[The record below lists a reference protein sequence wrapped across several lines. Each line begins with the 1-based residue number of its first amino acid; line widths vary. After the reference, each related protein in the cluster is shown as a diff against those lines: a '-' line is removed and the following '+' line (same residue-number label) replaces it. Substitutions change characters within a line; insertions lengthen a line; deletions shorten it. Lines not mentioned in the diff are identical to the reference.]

1 VAFGRPVQETSSISA
16 EVFRDVTLAA
26 GAPVVMRGLADH
38 WPAVAAARRGEIAA
52 YLKRL
57 DRGVRCDMLVG
68 PPHLRGRFFYDNAMR
83 GFNFERQPSTLST
96 VIDELVSV
104 RAASARGV
112 APPAIAAQAVETAS
126 ALPGFAVENP
136 APLVLAGAAPR
147 LWVNNQVIV
156 AAHHDASR
164 NLAVVVAGRRRFTLF
179 EPEEVANLYLGPL
192 EFSPAGTPISLVE
205 FGHPDLKR
213 HPRFA
218 AAMDRALVAELEPG
232 DALYIPYM
240 WWHHVESLDS
250 FNLLANY
257 WWNETPPALP
267 GLSLVDVI
275 VHARLAFSAATPEQR
290 RAWRAMLTHAVGE
303 DVLPAEVP
311 ADRGG
316 IMGAIGEGARQAMR
330 KQLGSVLGKP

>member
-1 VAFGRPVQETSSISA
+1 MSFGQPVEEASSISA
-16 EVFRDVTLAA
+16 EAFRDIVLPA
-26 GAPVVMRGLADH
+26 GVPVVMRGLADC
-38 WPAVAAARRGEIAA
+38 WKAVAAARCGEIAG

-57 DRGVRCDMLVG
+57 DRGVGCDMLVG
-68 PPHLRGRFFYDNAMR
+68 PPSIGGRFFYSDSMR
-83 GFNFERQPSTLST
+83 GFNFERRPSTISA
-96 VIDELVSV
+96 VVDQLVAMQ
-104 RAASARGV
+104 AAAAQGV
-112 APPAIAAQAVETAS
+112 AAPTIAVQAAEAAG
-126 ALPGFAVENP
+126 ALPGFAIENP

-147 LWVNNQVIV
+147 LWINNRLTV

-179 EPEEVANLYLGPL
+179 APEEVGNLYLGPL
-192 EFSPAGTPISLVE
+192 EFSPAGTPISLVD
-205 FGHPDLKR
+205 FNQPDLER
-213 HPRFA
+213 YPRFA
-218 AAMDRALVAELEPG
+218 AAMKRALVAELEPG

-267 GLSLVDVI
+267 GLTLVDVI
-275 VHARLAFSAATPEQR
+275 VHARLAFSAATPQQR
-290 RAWRAMLTHAVGE
+290 RAWRAMLTYAVGE

-316 IMGAIGEGARQAMR
+316 IMGAIGEMARQSLR
-330 KQLGSVLGKP
+330 KQLAALLGKS